1 MRTHR
6 LRGTLE
12 AVLALALGAAALPFA
27 ASAATTIVVG
37 KAVATSDPVIPVDVG
52 KELGIFKKHGLDVT
66 IVNFLGGAKMA
77 QAMTAGDIDIGD
89 AGGTELA
96 FIAKGAPMMGICE
109 TSGPFSF
116 LSIGVPEDS
125 PITSIDG
132 LRGKKIGV
140 SSPGSLS
147 EWLAKDLAVKK
158 GWGAGG
164 ITPVAIGNG
173 VAGTIAAFREH
184 LVDADLG
191 GTNQFL
197 NMEEKHIGRPLVS
210 VADYEG
216 SMVSGLL
223 TASDHIIKTN
233 PQAVR
238 AFIAGWVETVD
249 FIRTHKA
256 ETVKLESGITHLPES
271 VTAKEYDITHGNMFT
286 TACEFDDQSIAEL
299 KRSLVALK
307 LLPVSADM
315 SKFYT
320 TAFLPKGD
328 DPH

>member
-1 MRTHR
+1 MTRSR
-6 LRGTLE
+6 LRGIVE
-12 AVLALALGAAALPFA
+12 AVLVLATTALPFA

-52 KELGIFKKHGLDVT
+52 KALGIFEKRGLDVK
-66 IVNFLGGAKMA
+66 IVNFRGGAKMA
-77 QAMTAGDIDIGD
+77 QAITAGSVDIGD

-96 FIAKGAPMMGICE
+96 FIAKGAPMMGICQV
-109 TSGPFSF
+109 SGPFSF
-116 LSIGVPEDS
+116 LSIGVPQDS
-125 PITSIDG
+125 PIKTIDG
-132 LRGKKIGV
+132 LKGKRIGV
-140 SSPGSLS
+140 SSPGSLT
-147 EWLAKDLAVKK
+147 EWLAKELAVKK
-158 GWGAGG
+158 GWGPDG

-197 NMEEKHIGRPLVS
+197 NMEEQKIGRPLVS
-210 VADYEG
+210 VSDYEP

-223 TASDHIIKTN
+223 TASNLIIKTH
-233 PQAVR
+233 PEAVR
-238 AFIAGWVETVD
+238 AFVAGWVETVD

-256 ETVKLESGITHLPES
+256 ETVKLESAITHFPES
-271 VTAKEYDITHGNMFT
+271 VIAKEYDITHGKLFT
-286 TACEFDDQSIAEL
+286 KACEFDDQSIAEL

-307 LLPVSADM
+307 LLPASADM

-320 TAFLPKGD
+320 TEFLPKD
-328 DPH
+328 HSRH